1 MGPRVAVIVAL
12 SVVLTTAA
20 YASTPTTPGTVDHG
34 WGDQG
39 VNGVLRV
46 SGNSNGAFDAAYADT
61 LVPDHGGVLLVA
73 REATDCCSY
82 VSLFRFAA
90 TGLLDRSFGMDGKLQ
105 LPGTEGVG
113 RFARLL
119 PNGRILAAAGDRR
132 YRFRADGRP
141 DTSFGENGSTRLVVD
156 GCAYRPIV
164 AAPGPGGSLFVSV
177 IRCFGSPS
185 TRENTWRVV
194 RVTSSGRVDGTYGIR
209 GLATVTIGH
218 TREKGFRT
226 YASQLLPQPDGSL
239 IVGGTT
245 VGSSDILDL
254 RAALAGFRSD
264 GSLDPTFGQGGRS
277 VLSKALETLDTL
289 LAGRDCGRLSAV
301 G

>member
-1 MGPRVAVIVAL
+1 MIVPARRLHRVDGSARCRAMVAL

-132 YRFRADGRP
+132 YRFRADG
-141 DTSFGENGSTRLVVD
+141 
-156 GCAYRPIV
+156 
-164 AAPGPGGSLFVSV
+164 
-177 IRCFGSPS
+177 
-185 TRENTWRVV
+185 
-194 RVTSSGRVDGTYGIR
+194 
-209 GLATVTIGH
+209 
-218 TREKGFRT
+218 
-226 YASQLLPQPDGSL
+226 
-239 IVGGTT
+239 
-245 VGSSDILDL
+245 
-254 RAALAGFRSD
+254 
-264 GSLDPTFGQGGRS
+264 
-277 VLSKALETLDTL
+277 
-289 LAGRDCGRLSAV
+289 
-301 G
+301 